1 MFQIASTEIWLILK
15 VLKSQNRANFQKTL
29 YQVCWSQL
37 CHDSSVQLHHCPLHH
52 HLDSQQLPSMMPAS
66 RSRRLPPHLRM
77 CPCLWSVIREWCLRS
92 PPTFKRFNQ
101 RSTAQTRKQ
110 MPTLRSMPFS
120 DMMTEVTWDCMMIFR
135 LGTLCLMVLH
145 IEQGTA
151 ETDVPTPDVLSAV
164 PWRMTWLPI
173 TVLFILSSFF
183 PCGSSHVV
191 QDARGPKLIQIIFNC
206 DKPILFVKKKE
217 IGRNHGPN
225 QVKSADHSYAMI
237 RLFTSWIFRPNK
249 VSYSSIL

>member
-1 MFQIASTEIWLILK
+1 
-15 VLKSQNRANFQKTL
+15 
-29 YQVCWSQL
+29 
-37 CHDSSVQLHHCPLHH
+37 
-52 HLDSQQLPSMMPAS
+52 MPAS

-206 DKPILFVKKKE
+206 DKPIKFVKKKE
-217 IGRNHGPN
+217 IVRNHGPN